1 MIRRVRHDIQG
12 EVLDIG
18 EYHADDFPEIND
30 ALVLSLNDGLSGESP
45 VDLTLHWPDGQRDV
59 FTRIREPECMIR

>member
-18 EYHADDFPEIND
+18 EYHADDFPEIDD
-30 ALVLSLNDGLSGESP
+30 ALVLSLSNGLTGTEP
-45 VDLTLHWPDGQRDV
+45 VDLTLQWPDGRRDV
-59 FTRIREPECMIR
+59 FTRVREPE